1 MYSIPD
7 VSIYFSL
14 PCFSAKHKIDKQR
27 IILSTFC
34 RLHLLFLEAYHIQ
47 IMDFIPIQSP
57 LAPEVMDT
65 MLSYGY
71 YRMQQNLFTVDYAHT
86 DDRQRVRVIWARV
99 CLKDFIPNHRHLK
112 LAKRCR
118 HLHISLHC
126 ATITDEIEDLY
137 TAYRAAIDFDGNDS
151 VTSCLTG
158 DRNATDYFPGRM
170 WQIHD
175 GDKLVAVG
183 YFDEG
188 KESCAGILNFFH
200 PDYAKYSLGL
210 WMYLEGVRY
219 AAETGKRFY
228 YPGYIAMGFAKF
240 DYKLL
245 AGRERVQLWD
255 PAKAEWIPYESSI
268 HARQHFVSAAS
279 ARARYVFE
287 Y

>member
-1 MYSIPD
+1 MRRSAFVIFEDIP
-7 VSIYFSL
+7 
-14 PCFSAKHKIDKQR
+14 
-27 IILSTFC
+27 ILT
-34 RLHLLFLEAYHIQ
+34 
-47 IMDFIPIQSP
+47 MDFIPIQSP

-99 CLKDFIPNHRHLK
+99 CLKFFRANHRHLK

-118 HLHISLHC
+118 HFSISLHN
-126 ATITDEIEDLY
+126 ATITDEIENLY
-137 TAYRAAIDFDGNDS
+137 ALYRASIDFDGNDS

-158 DRNATDYFPGRM
+158 DRYAVDYFPGRM
-170 WQIHD
+170 W
-175 GDKLVAVG
+175 LVRDQGVLIAAG

-210 WMYLEGVRY
+210 WLYLEGVRY

-245 AGRERVQLWD
+245 AGKERIELWD
-255 PAKAEWIPYESSI
+255 PARAEWIPYGTSI
-268 HARQHFVSAAS
+268 HAQQQFVQTGANQV
-279 ARARYVFE
+279 RYMAE